1 MSLAIAHN
9 EFVTVVG
16 SSGCGKT
23 TLLSIVA
30 GLTAPSGGRVLV
42 DGVPVTG
49 PGRDRGVVF
58 QQFTLLPWLSAQGN
72 VEFALADEPISGAER
87 AESAR
92 RHLALVGLQ
101 GFEDAFPAQLSGGM
115 QQRVAIARSLSY
127 RPRILLMDEPFG
139 ALDALTRRDMQRL
152 LTRIWEQHR
161 MTVLMI
167 THDIEEAL
175 ITSDRVVVM
184 TPRPGRVAGV
194 VEVPLPRPRSID
206 MIDDPGFRRLHHR
219 VLHLVQPGLD
229 ARPEA

>member
-1 MSLAIAHN
+1 
-9 EFVTVVG
+9 
-16 SSGCGKT
+16 
-23 TLLSIVA
+23 
-30 GLTAPSGGRVLV
+30 
-42 DGVPVTG
+42 
-49 PGRDRGVVF
+49 
-58 QQFTLLPWLSAQGN
+58 
-72 VEFALADEPISGAER
+72 
-87 AESAR
+87 
-92 RHLALVGLQ
+92 
-101 GFEDAFPAQLSGGM
+101 
-115 QQRVAIARSLSY
+115 
-127 RPRILLMDEPFG
+127 MDEPFG

-229 ARPEA
+229 AHPDA